1 MTIDLP
7 KDLENSLRAEVIR
20 GRFASLDEA
29 LAEGARLLLEQPR
42 PPAQPSVETS
52 VFDILDRLG
61 LIGSIEGSPDSPTDL
76 STNPAHMEGHP
87 WPESAAAPG

>member
-1 MTIDLP
+1 
-7 KDLENSLRAEVIR
+7 VIR

-42 PPAQPSVETS
+42 PPIRPTVETS

-61 LIGSIEGSPDSPTDL
+61 LIGCIEGSPDSPTDL
-76 STNPAHMEGHP
+76 STNPDHLEVI
-87 WPESAAAPG
+87 